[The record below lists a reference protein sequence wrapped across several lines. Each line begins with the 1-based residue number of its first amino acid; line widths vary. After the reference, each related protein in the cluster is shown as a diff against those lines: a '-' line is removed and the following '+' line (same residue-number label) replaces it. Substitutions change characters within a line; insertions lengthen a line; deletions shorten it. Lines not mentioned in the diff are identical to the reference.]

1 MLSEADRID
10 IVAKSPKGE
19 IVLGI
24 SAHEDWQQNPHTLRQ
39 LDEKLKNY
47 IHFIESGQYT
57 NQYGNAPVVIK
68 IMTAHPL
75 SPKAEKLVKRVSKA
89 TGINIEADV
98 MGAFNPFK

>member
-19 IVLGI
+19 ILLGI
-24 SAHEDWQQNPHTLRQ
+24 SAHEDWNQNPHTVNQ
-39 LDEKLKNY
+39 LDAKLKNY
-47 IHFIESGQYT
+47 IHFIEGGQYRS
-57 NQYGNAPVVIK
+57 QYGNAPVLIK

-75 SPKAEKLVKRVSKA
+75 SPKAEKLIKRVSKA

-98 MGAFNPFK
+98 MGASNPFN